1 MKFVALVCCFV
12 VLPFVIKAQADKHY
26 LDSLERYLTKKDD
39 SLKLKAI
46 SDLAWEYNSI
56 DVSRA
61 IRLNLQALRIA
72 QKLKRDYAVGQAYS
86 DLGSSYYFKR
96 DFDSSAYYFFK
107 ALPIAKKTNNK
118 LEMAYVYHQLG
129 ALYKERAEYQTSLK
143 YNFTSLKL
151 YLELKEKHQIALMYN
166 NIGVNYEELKNYKL
180 AYSYYQKALQ
190 INKQEKDESGIARN
204 YIGLGNISITRNEL
218 DKAYDYYEKAS
229 VIFEKLGWGIEY
241 SSVINNMGDVLEN
254 KGQFA
259 QAVDKRKK
267 ALEVAVE
274 IGDVQGQSRYNL
286 YLADVLMKWKKF
298 PEALKH
304 IENVEKLRTAEH
316 SLEIEMDLYEMSSKY
331 YFGVNNFDKGS
342 EYLNK
347 FHNLKDSVYS
357 SELSSNVAA
366 MEVQHN
372 TQQLRIKN
380 AETQARN
387 LKLSNDNL
395 RATQQRNYMILGS
408 LILLLLGV
416 VIFYFSNQKLKRQA
430 ERKRISAVLQS
441 EATERTRIARDLHDG
456 LGQLLSSARI
466 NAAALDGSVE
476 EEDEPILGTAIQL
489 IDQAIGEVRVISH
502 NLMPQALA
510 DKGIVEAL
518 QELADKTNA
527 AKSTQINF
535 THPPLFTAFSKEI
548 QVTIY
553 RVVQEIVG
561 NMLKHAQASEI
572 RIELSVK
579 GNSFNLLVSDNGK
592 GFDPASLTESDGMG
606 WNNIQTRLSLINAKF
621 TLESGIGK
629 GTSVTITGE
638 I

>member
-1 MKFVALVCCFV
+1 MKLTAILCCLMAFPLVF
-12 VLPFVIKAQADKHY
+12 FAQTDQRY
-26 LDSLERYLTKKDD
+26 LDSLETYLKKKDD
-39 SLKLKAI
+39 SLKLRAI

-61 IRLNLQALRIA
+61 IRLNLKGLRIA

-129 ALYKERAEYQTSLK
+129 ALYKERADYQTSLK

-180 AYSYYQKALQ
+180 AYSYYQKSLQ

-259 QAVDKRKK
+259 QALDKRKR
-267 ALEVAVE
+267 ALDVAVE

-298 PEALKH
+298 PEALNH
-304 IENVEKLRTAEH
+304 IQNVEKLRTAEH

-331 YFGVNNFDKGS
+331 YFGTNDFKKGS
-342 EYLNK
+342 AYLNK

-357 SELSSNVAA
+357 AELSENVAS
-366 MEVQHN
+366 MEVKHN
-372 TQQLRIKN
+372 TQQLRLEK
-380 AETQARN
+380 AESEAAN
-387 LKLSNDNL
+387 LKLTNENL
-395 RATQQRNYMILGS
+395 RGNQLRNYIILGAV
-408 LILLLLGV
+408 ILLLVGSV
-416 VIFYFSNQKLKRQA
+416 VFYLSNQKLKRFE
-430 ERKRISAVLQS
+430 ERKRINAILQS
-441 EATERTRIARDLHDG
+441 EETERTRIARELHDG
-456 LGQLLSSARI
+456 LGQLLSTARI
-466 NAAALDGSVE
+466 NAAAIDGVAD
-476 EEDEPILGTAIQL
+476 EEDEVILNNAIEL

-502 NLMPQALA
+502 NLMPQALS

-518 QELADKTNA
+518 QELVVRTNT
-527 AKSTQINF
+527 AKRTQVNF
-535 THPPLFTAFSKEI
+535 SCSDFASVIPKFVQL
-548 QVTIY
+548 TIY
-553 RVVQEIVG
+553 RVVQEIVT
-561 NMLKHAQASEI
+561 NMLKHANATQI
-572 RIELSVK
+572 TIELS
-579 GNSFNLLVSDNGK
+579 GEESHFNLVVADNGK
-592 GFDPASLTESDGMG
+592 GFDLESIAKSDGIG
-606 WNNIQTRLSLINAKF
+606 WENIQTRLSLINAKF
-621 TLESGIGK
+621 NIESTIGK
-629 GTSVTITGE
+629 GTSVTIEGE
-638 I
+638 L